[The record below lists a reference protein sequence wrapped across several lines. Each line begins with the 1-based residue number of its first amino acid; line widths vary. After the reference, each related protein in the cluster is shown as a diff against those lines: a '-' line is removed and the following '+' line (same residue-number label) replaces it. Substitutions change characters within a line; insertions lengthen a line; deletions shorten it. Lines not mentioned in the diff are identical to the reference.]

1 MLRRVNGTRARP
13 PEGRLALA
21 APQRD
26 AVQAGVDAFA
36 EGGNA
41 VDAALATAVAL
52 AVAYPHMVS
61 PGGDAFILVH
71 HPDGRVTVLNGSGAA
86 PRAADAGALRQRFG
100 VMPHRRPEAAT
111 VPGAMAAWASL
122 HACGARLPWARAL
135 EPAVRLAAGG
145 VPVARDLAETL
156 AADDG
161 RWAADPGMATVF
173 FPAGRALREGETLR
187 QPALAATLRRVAG
200 EGAGVFYRGEIG
212 ERFCAGFGARG
223 GLLDPGDLAA
233 HETEVTVPL
242 RLEALGH
249 EFLTTG
255 PNSQGFVLLEVLA
268 ALHRMAG
275 WADPLGPE
283 AGTLARLFAHAFEDR
298 RRRLGDPRAGVGAI
312 DDLYGAARADELA
325 AAVAAVRAEEPTA
338 ALHDAAAYAEGG
350 LVPGAAATGPEG
362 GSVPG
367 DAATV
372 PEGGSVPGDAV
383 ARPDGDTVALVAA
396 DDEGYA
402 VAVIQSLFDGF
413 GSGVLEPAT
422 GIICHDRGAGFS
434 LEPGSVNL
442 LRPGVR
448 PAHSLMPLLVRRGG
462 RVRVVA
468 GTMGGWAQPQIH
480 TQLLSRVLG
489 RDEPAGRALAAP
501 RWTVDVDYTGD
512 PALSVW
518 YEGRVPYAARQALAR
533 SGLPLV
539 AGDEVDDLAGHA
551 QYIVLGADGSMD
563 AASDP
568 RADGRAVVITR

>member
-1 MLRRVNGTRARP
+1 MLRRVNGTQARYS
-13 PEGRLALA
+13 EGRLALA

-71 HPDGRVTVLNGSGAA
+71 HPDGRVTALNGSGAA
-86 PRAADAGALRQRFG
+86 PRAADAGALRRRFG
-100 VMPHRRPEAAT
+100 AMPHRRPEAAT
-111 VPGAMAAWASL
+111 VPGVMAAWESL

-161 RWAADPGMATVF
+161 RWAADPGMAAVC

-187 QPALAATLRRVAG
+187 QPALAATLERVAG

-212 ERFCAGFGARG
+212 ERFCAGFARRG
-223 GLLDPGDLAA
+223 GLLEPADLAA

-249 EFLTTG
+249 EFLTAA
-255 PNSQGFVLLEVLA
+255 PNSQGFALLEVLA
-268 ALHRMAG
+268 TLHRIG
-275 WADPLGPE
+275 DWIDPLGAD
-283 AGTLARLFAHAFEDR
+283 AGTLARLFAHVFEDR
-298 RRRLGDPRAGVGAI
+298 RRRLGDPRAGAAAV
-312 DDLYGAARADELA
+312 DDLYGAARAGELA
-325 AAVAAVRAEEPTA
+325 AAVGAQVRAEEPTA
-338 ALHDAAAYAEGG
+338 A
-350 LVPGAAATGPEG
+350 P
-362 GSVPG
+362 S
-367 DAATV
+367 DAATHAAGA
-372 PEGGSVPGDAV
+372 PVPGDAV
-383 ARPDGDTVALVAA
+383 PRPDGDTVALVAA

-402 VAVIQSLFDGF
+402 VAVIESLFDGF

-434 LEPGSVNL
+434 LEPGSFNL
-442 LRPGVR
+442 LRAGVR
-448 PAHSLMPLLVRRGG
+448 PAHSLMPLLVRRGD
-462 RVRVVA
+462 RLRVVA

-480 TQLLSRVLG
+480 TQVLSRLLG
-489 RDEPAGRALAAP
+489 RGDAAERALAAP

-512 PALSVW
+512 QALSVW
-518 YEGRVPYAARQALAR
+518 HEGRVPRAARAALAR

-551 QYIVLGADGSMD
+551 QYILLDADGSMD

-568 RADGRAVVITR
+568 RADGRAVVIDR

>member
-1 MLRRVNGTRARP
+1 MNGTRARP
-13 PEGRLALA
+13 SEGRLALA

-26 AVQAGVDAFA
+26 AVWAGVGAFA

-71 HPDGRVTVLNGSGAA
+71 HPDGRVTALNGSGAA
-86 PRAADAGALRQRFG
+86 PRAADAGALRRRFG

-111 VPGAMAAWASL
+111 VPGVMAAWESL
-122 HACGARLPWARAL
+122 HSCGARLPWSRAL
-135 EPAVRLAAGG
+135 EPAVGLAADG
-145 VPVARDLAETL
+145 VAVARDLAETL

-161 RWAADPGMATVF
+161 RWAADPGMAAVF
-173 FPAGRALREGETLR
+173 FPSRRALREGETLR
-187 QPALAATLRRVAG
+187 QPALAATLRAVAA
-200 EGAGVFYRGEIG
+200 EGPGVFYRGAIG
-212 ERFCAGFGARG
+212 ERLCAGLGERG
-223 GLLDPGDLAA
+223 GLLRPADLAA
-233 HETEVTVPL
+233 HQTQVTAPL

-249 EFLTTG
+249 EFLTTA

-268 ALHRMAG
+268 ALHRMG
-275 WADPLGPE
+275 DWVDPLGAE
-283 AGTLARLFAHAFEDR
+283 AGTLARLFAHVFEDR
-298 RRRLGDPRAGVGAI
+298 RRRLGDPRAGAAAV
-312 DDLYGAARADELA
+312 DDLYGAARAGELA
-325 AAVAAVRAEEPTA
+325 AAVGAQARGEEPTA
-338 ALHDAAAYAEGG
+338 ALSDAAARGATGHAGG
-350 LVPGAAATGPEG
+350 GPVPGAAVPRPDGGP
-362 GSVPG
+362 VPG
-367 DAATV
+367 AAV
-372 PEGGSVPGDAV
+372 P
-383 ARPDGDTVALVAA
+383 RPDGDTVALVAA

-413 GSGVLEPAT
+413 GSGVLEPDT

-448 PAHSLMPLLVRRGG
+448 PAHSLMPLLVRRSG
-462 RVRVVA
+462 RLRVVA

-480 TQLLSRVLG
+480 AQILGRLLG
-489 RDEPAGRALAAP
+489 RDEPVGRAVAAP

-518 YEGRVPYAARQALAR
+518 HEGRVPGPAREALAR

-551 QYIVLGADGSMD
+551 QYILRDAAGSMD

-568 RADGRAVVITR
+568 RADGRAAVVDR

>member
-1 MLRRVNGTRARP
+1 MR
-13 PEGRLALA
+13 
-21 APQRD
+21 
-26 AVQAGVDAFA
+26 AGVDAFA

-52 AVAYPHMVS
+52 AVTYPHMVS

-71 HPDGRVTVLNGSGAA
+71 HPDGRVTALNGSGAA
-86 PRAADAGALRQRFG
+86 PRAADAGVLRRRFG
-100 VMPHRRPEAAT
+100 VMTHRRPEAAT
-111 VPGAMAAWASL
+111 VPGVMAAWESL

-161 RWAADPGMATVF
+161 RWAADPGMADVF
-173 FPAGRALREGETLR
+173 FPAGRLLREGETLR
-187 QPALAATLRRVAG
+187 QPALAATLRTVAAK
-200 EGAGVFYRGEIG
+200 GAGAFYRGEIG

-223 GLLDPGDLAA
+223 GLLEPGDLVA
-233 HETEVTVPL
+233 HETEVTAPL

-249 EFLTTG
+249 EFLTAA

-268 ALHRMAG
+268 ALHRLG
-275 WADPLGPE
+275 DWIDPLGAE
-283 AGTLARLFAHAFEDR
+283 AGTLARLFAHSVADR
-298 RRRLGDPRAGVGAI
+298 RCRLGDPRAGVAAI
-312 DDLYGAARADELA
+312 DDLYAPG
-325 AAVAAVRAEEPTA
+325 RAEELTA
-338 ALHDAAAYAEGG
+338 ALRDAASHADGG
-350 LVPGAAATGPEG
+350 P
-362 GSVPG
+362 VPG
-367 DAATV
+367 DVV
-372 PEGGSVPGDAV
+372 PRPDGAPLPGDAV
-383 ARPDGDTVALVAA
+383 SHPDGDTVALVAA

-462 RVRVVA
+462 RLRVIA

-480 TQLLSRVLG
+480 TQVLSRLLG
-489 RDEPAGRALAAP
+489 RHESAARALAVP

-518 YEGRVPYAARQALAR
+518 HEGRVPHAARAALAR

-551 QYIVLGADGSMD
+551 QYILIDADGSMD
-563 AASDP
+563 AASDL

>member
-1 MLRRVNGTRARP
+1 MMLGGVNGTRARP
-13 PEGRLALA
+13 SEGRLALA

-26 AVQAGVDAFA
+26 AVRAGADAFA

-52 AVAYPHMVS
+52 SVTYPHMVS

-71 HPDGRVTVLNGSGAA
+71 RPDGRVTALNGSGRA
-86 PRAADAGALRQRFG
+86 PRAADAGALRRRFG

-111 VPGAMAAWASL
+111 VPGVMAAWESL
-122 HACGARLPWARAL
+122 HGCGARLPWARAL

-145 VPVARDLAETL
+145 VPVAPDLAGTL
-156 AADDG
+156 ADDDG
-161 RWAADPGMATVF
+161 RWAADPGMAAVF

-187 QPALAATLRRVAG
+187 QPALAATLRGVAG
-200 EGAGVFYRGEIG
+200 EGTRVFYRGAVG

-223 GLLDPGDLAA
+223 GLLEAGDLAA
-233 HETEVTVPL
+233 HATEVTAPL

-255 PNSQGFVLLEVLA
+255 PNSQGFALLEVLA
-268 ALHRMAG
+268 TLHRLG
-275 WADPLGPE
+275 DWIDPLGAQ
-283 AGTLARLFAHAFEDR
+283 AGTLAWLFAQVFEDR
-298 RRRLGDPRAGVGAI
+298 RRRLGDPGAGAAPVDDLFAPERAG
-312 DDLYGAARADELA
+312 EL
-325 AAVAAVRAEEPTA
+325 TA
-338 ALHDAAAYAEGG
+338 ALRDAAAQADGRRAPGAEAPGADDAPT
-350 LVPGAAATGPEG
+350 PGAAAT
-362 GSVPG
+362 
-367 DAATV
+367 
-372 PEGGSVPGDAV
+372 
-383 ARPDGDTVALVAA
+383 RPDGDTVAVVAA

-402 VAVIQSLFDGF
+402 VAVIESLFDAF

-462 RVRVVA
+462 RLRAVA

-480 TQLLSRVLG
+480 TQVLSRLLG
-489 RDEPAGRALAAP
+489 RHESPERALTAP
-501 RWTVDVDYTGD
+501 RWTVDLDYTGD

-518 YEGRVPYAARQALAR
+518 HEGRVPHAARAALAR
-533 SGLPLV
+533 SELPLV
-539 AGDEVDDLAGHA
+539 AGDEVDGLAGHA
-551 QYIVLGADGSMD
+551 QCILLDADGGMD